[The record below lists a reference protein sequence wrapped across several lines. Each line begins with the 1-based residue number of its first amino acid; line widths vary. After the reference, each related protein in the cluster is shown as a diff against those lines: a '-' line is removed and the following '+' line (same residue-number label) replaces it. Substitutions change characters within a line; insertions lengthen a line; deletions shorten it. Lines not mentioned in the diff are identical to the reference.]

1 MTKLTDK
8 IAIITGGARGVG
20 RVTAEFFLKEGAKV
34 LIFDNN
40 KDDLENTI
48 KEINS
53 EKLSHFVGDVTIL
66 EDNLKAVEFVK
77 EKFGGLDIF
86 IANAG
91 IEGEVKNIEDYDIE
105 TFDKVINVNIKGVF
119 LGLKA
124 SIPAM
129 SERGGGSFIISSSV
143 AGLTGAPGLAPY
155 ATSKHAVTGLMR
167 SAAKECAGRNIR
179 VNSIN
184 PSPVETR
191 MMRSIEEGLMP
202 GDSNHAKDLFE
213 SNIPLGRYAKT
224 DDVAKLILFLASND
238 SSFITG
244 SVYTIDGGNTA

>member
-1 MTKLTDK
+1 MAKLKDK
-8 IAIITGGARGVG
+8 VAIITGGAGGIG
-20 RVTAEFFLKEGAKV
+20 RVTAEFFLKEGAEV

-40 KDDLENTI
+40 KANLKNTI

-53 EKLSHFVGDVTIL
+53 KKISHFFGDVTVL
-66 EDNLKAVEFVK
+66 EDNLKAVELAK

-91 IEGEVKNIEDYDIE
+91 IEGNVKNIEDYDVE
-105 TFDKVINVNIKGVF
+105 TFDKVMNVNIKGVF

-129 SERGGGSFIISSSV
+129 SDRGGGSYIISSSV

-167 SAAKECAGRNIR
+167 SAAKECAEKNIR

-202 GDSNHAKDLFE
+202 EDSNQAKDIFE
-213 SNIPLGRYAKT
+213 SNIPMGRYAKA
-224 DDVAKLILFLASND
+224 DDVAKLMLFLASDD

>member
-1 MTKLTDK
+1 MTKLRDK
-8 IAIITGGARGVG
+8 VAIITGGAGGIG
-20 RVTAEFFLKEGAKV
+20 RVTADLFIKEGADV

-40 KDDLENTI
+40 KADLENTI
-48 KEINS
+48 KEIDS
-53 EKLSHFVGDVTIL
+53 KKLSHFVGDVTIL
-66 EDNLKAVEFVK
+66 EDNLKAVELAK

-86 IANAG
+86 VANAG
-91 IEGEVKNIEDYDIE
+91 IEGEVKNIEDYDLDI
-105 TFDKVINVNIKGVF
+105 FDKVIGINVKGVF

-129 SERGGGSFIISSSV
+129 SERGGGSYIISSSV

-167 SAAKECAGRNIR
+167 SAAKECAERNIR

-191 MMRSIEEGLMP
+191 MMRSIEEGLMS
-202 GDSNHAKDLFE
+202 GESNQAKDIFE
-213 SNIPLGRYAKT
+213 SSIPLGRYATT
-224 DDVAKLILFLASND
+224 DDVAKLMLFLASND

-244 SVYTIDGGNTA
+244 SIYTVDGGNTA

>member
-1 MTKLTDK
+1 MSKLKDK
-8 IAIITGGARGVG
+8 IAIITGGAGGIG
-20 RVTAEFFLKEGAKV
+20 RVTAEFFLNEGANV

-40 KDDLENTI
+40 KADLENTI

-53 EKLSHFVGDVTIL
+53 RKLSHFIGDVTIL
-66 EDNLKAVEFVK
+66 EDNLKAVNLAK

-86 IANAG
+86 VANAG
-91 IEGEVKNIEDYDIE
+91 TEGEVNNIEDYDLEI
-105 TFDKVINVNIKGVF
+105 FDKVININIKGVF

-129 SERGGGSFIISSSV
+129 SERGGGSYIISSSV

-167 SAAKECAGRNIR
+167 SAAKECAKRNIR

-191 MMRSIEEGLMP
+191 MMRSIMKR
-202 GDSNHAKDLFE
+202 D
-213 SNIPLGRYAKT
+213 
-224 DDVAKLILFLASND
+224 
-238 SSFITG
+238 
-244 SVYTIDGGNTA
+244 

>member
-1 MTKLTDK
+1 MTKLKDK
-8 IAIITGGARGVG
+8 IAIITGGAGGIG
-20 RVTAEFFLKEGAKV
+20 RVTAEFFLKEGAEV

-40 KDDLENTI
+40 KADLENAI

-53 EKLSHFVGDVTIL
+53 KKLSHFVGDVAIL
-66 EDNLKAVEFVK
+66 KDNLKAVDIVK

-91 IEGEVKNIEDYDIE
+91 IEGEVKNIEDYDVE

-143 AGLTGAPGLAPY
+143 AGLVGTPGLAPY

-202 GDSNHAKDLFE
+202 GDSNQAKDIFE

>member
-1 MTKLTDK
+1 MAKLKDK
-8 IAIITGGARGVG
+8 VAIITGGAGGIG
-20 RVTAEFFLKEGAKV
+20 RATAELFLDEGAYV
-34 LIFDNN
+34 LIFDNS
-40 KDDLENTI
+40 KADLENTV

-53 EKLSHFVGDVTIL
+53 KNLSHFVGDVTIL
-66 EDNLKAVEFVK
+66 EDNLKAVEQVK

-91 IEGEVKNIEDYDIE
+91 IEGEVKSIENYDVKI
-105 TFDKVINVNIKGVF
+105 FDKVINVNIKGVF

-129 SERGGGSFIISSSV
+129 RKRGGGSYIISSSV
-143 AGLTGAPGLAPY
+143 AGLTGAPGLSPY

-167 SAAKECAGRNIR
+167 SAAKECAERNIR

-202 GDSNHAKDLFE
+202 GDLNQAKDIFE
-213 SNIPLGRYAKT
+213 SSIPLGRYAKT
-224 DDVAKLILFLASND
+224 HDVAKLMLFLASDD

-244 SVYTIDGGNTA
+244 SIYTIDGGNTA

>member
-1 MTKLTDK
+1 MTKLRDK
-8 IAIITGGARGVG
+8 VAIITGGAGGIG
-20 RVTAEFFLKEGAKV
+20 RVTADLFIKEGADV

-40 KDDLENTI
+40 KADLENTI
-48 KEINS
+48 KEIDS
-53 EKLSHFVGDVTIL
+53 KKLSHFVGDVTIL
-66 EDNLKAVEFVK
+66 EDNLKAVELAK

-86 IANAG
+86 VANAG
-91 IEGEVKNIEDYDIE
+91 IEGEVKNIEDYDLDI
-105 TFDKVINVNIKGVF
+105 FDKVIGINVKGVF

-129 SERGGGSFIISSSV
+129 SKRGGGSYIISSSV

-167 SAAKECAGRNIR
+167 SAAKECAERNIR

-202 GDSNHAKDLFE
+202 GESNQAKDIFE
-213 SNIPLGRYAKT
+213 SSIPLGKICNNR
-224 DDVAKLILFLASND
+224 
-238 SSFITG
+238 
-244 SVYTIDGGNTA
+244 

>member
-8 IAIITGGARGVG
+8 IAIITGGARGIG
-20 RVTAEFFLKEGAKV
+20 RVTAEFFLKEGAEV

-40 KDDLENTI
+40 KANLKNTI

-53 EKLSHFVGDVTIL
+53 KKISHFFGDVTVL
-66 EDNLKAVEFVK
+66 EDNLKAVELAK

-91 IEGEVKNIEDYDIE
+91 IEGNVKNIEDYDVE
-105 TFDKVINVNIKGVF
+105 TFDKVMNVNIKGVF

-129 SERGGGSFIISSSV
+129 SDRGGGSYIISSSV

-167 SAAKECAGRNIR
+167 SAAKECAERNIR

-202 GDSNHAKDLFE
+202 EDSNQAKDIFE

>member
-1 MTKLTDK
+1 MTKLKDK
-8 IAIITGGARGVG
+8 IAIITGGADGIG
-20 RVTAEFFLKEGAKV
+20 RVTAEFFLKEGAEV

-40 KDDLENTI
+40 KANLKNTI

-53 EKLSHFVGDVTIL
+53 KKISHFFGDVTVL
-66 EDNLKAVEFVK
+66 EDNLKAVELAK

-91 IEGEVKNIEDYDIE
+91 IEGDVKNIEDYNVE
-105 TFDKVINVNIKGVF
+105 TFDKVMNVNIKGVF

-129 SERGGGSFIISSSV
+129 SDRGGGSYIISSSV

-167 SAAKECAGRNIR
+167 SAAKECAERNIR

-202 GDSNHAKDLFE
+202 EDSNQAKDIFE
-213 SNIPLGRYAKT
+213 SNIPMGRYAKA
-224 DDVAKLILFLASND
+224 DDVAKLMLFLASDD

>member
-1 MTKLTDK
+1 MTKLKDK
-8 IAIITGGARGVG
+8 IAIITGGADGIG
-20 RVTAEFFLKEGAKV
+20 RVTAEFFLKEGAEV

-40 KDDLENTI
+40 KANLKNTI

-53 EKLSHFVGDVTIL
+53 KKISHFFGDVTVL
-66 EDNLKAVEFVK
+66 EDNLKAVELAK

-91 IEGEVKNIEDYDIE
+91 IEGNVKNIEDYDVE
-105 TFDKVINVNIKGVF
+105 TFDKVMNVNIKGVF

-129 SERGGGSFIISSSV
+129 SDRGGGSYIISSSV

-167 SAAKECAGRNIR
+167 SAAKECAERNIR

-202 GDSNHAKDLFE
+202 EDSNKAKDIFE
-213 SNIPLGRYAKT
+213 SNIPMGRYAKA
-224 DDVAKLILFLASND
+224 DDVAKLMLFLASDD

>member
-1 MTKLTDK
+1 MTKLKDK
-8 IAIITGGARGVG
+8 IAIITGGADGIG
-20 RVTAEFFLKEGAKV
+20 RVTAEFFLKEGAEV

-40 KDDLENTI
+40 KANLKNTI

-53 EKLSHFVGDVTIL
+53 KKISHFFGDVTVL
-66 EDNLKAVEFVK
+66 EDNLKAVELAK

-91 IEGEVKNIEDYDIE
+91 IEGNVKNIEDYDVE
-105 TFDKVINVNIKGVF
+105 TFDKVMNVNIKGVF

-129 SERGGGSFIISSSV
+129 SDRGGGSYIISSSV

-167 SAAKECAGRNIR
+167 SAAKECAERNIR

-202 GDSNHAKDLFE
+202 EDSNQAKDIFE